1 MSFHIVCDS
10 CTDLTEEDLKKGC
23 YTLVPLTLLVDGEE
37 IIDDE
42 TFDQADFLAKVAASK
57 ESVKSA
63 CPAPESYME
72 AYSKADD
79 IYVVTLSAELS
90 GSYNSAVLGKNLYEE
105 ENGTKN
111 IHVVNSRGAATTQV
125 LIARKLNEY
134 ASQGMPFEEVVDKIE
149 EYTTSLRTYF
159 VLETL
164 EVLRKN
170 GRLSRLSATIAGALN
185 IKPVMIGTRDG
196 VIQKAAQARGMK
208 KALAKMVEHMGS
220 EGRDLTRRQFVISH
234 CNCYERAVYVK
245 ELIKKHLHAED
256 IDIVDTKGVS
266 SLYCLLYTS
275 PSPRDS

>member
-10 CTDLTEEDLKKGC
+10 CTDLTEEDFKKGC
-23 YTLVPLTLLVDGEE
+23 YTWVPLTLLVDGKE

-42 TFDQADFLAKVAASK
+42 TFDQADFLKKVAASK

-72 AYSKADD
+72 AYSTADD

-105 ENGTKN
+105 ENGEKN

-125 LIARKLNEY
+125 LIARKIYEY
-134 ASQGMPFEEVVDKIE
+134 ASQGMPFEEVVEKIE

-164 EVLRKN
+164 EVLRIN
-170 GRLSRLSATIAGALN
+170 GRLSRLSATIASALN

-208 KALAKMVEHMGS
+208 KALAKMVDHMAA
-220 EGRDLTRRQFVISH
+220 EGRDDLSGRQFVISH
-234 CNCYERAVYVK
+234 CNCYERAVFVK
-245 ELIKKHLHAED
+245 ELIKERLHAED

-266 SLYCLLYTS
+266 SMYACDGGIIVSY
-275 PSPRDS
+275 

>member
-111 IHVVNSRGAATTQV
+111 IHVVNSSGAATTQV

-256 IDIVDTKGVS
+256 VDIVDTKGVS
-266 SLYCLLYTS
+266 SLYACDGGIIVSY
-275 PSPRDS
+275 

>member
-234 CNCYERAVYVK
+234 GNCYERAVYVK

-256 IDIVDTKGVS
+256 VDIVDTKGVS
-266 SLYCLLYTS
+266 SLYACDGGIIVSY
-275 PSPRDS
+275 

>member
-234 CNCYERAVYVK
+234 WNCYERAVYVK

-256 IDIVDTKGVS
+256 VDIVDTKGVS
-266 SLYCLLYTS
+266 SLYACDGGIIVSY
-275 PSPRDS
+275 

>member
-37 IIDDE
+37 TIDDE

-105 ENGTKN
+105 ENGAKN

-134 ASQGMPFEEVVDKIE
+134 ASQGMSFEEVVDKIE

-208 KALAKMVEHMGS
+208 KALAKMVDHMGR

-256 IDIVDTKGVS
+256 VDIVDTKGVS
-266 SLYCLLYTS
+266 SLYACDGGIIVSY
-275 PSPRDS
+275 

>member
-10 CTDLTEEDLKKGC
+10 CTDLTEEDLKKGY

-256 IDIVDTKGVS
+256 VDIVDTKGVS
-266 SLYCLLYTS
+266 SLYACDGGIIVSY
-275 PSPRDS
+275 

>member
-79 IYVVTLSAELS
+79 IYVVTLSAVLS

-266 SLYCLLYTS
+266 SLYACDGGIIVSY
-275 PSPRDS
+275 

>member
-196 VIQKAAQARGMK
+196 VIQKAAHARGMK

-256 IDIVDTKGVS
+256 VDIVDTKGVS
-266 SLYCLLYTS
+266 SLYACDGGIIVSY
-275 PSPRDS
+275 

>member
-220 EGRDLTRRQFVISH
+220 EGRNLTRRQFVISH

-245 ELIKKHLHAED
+245 EFIKKHLHAED
-256 IDIVDTKGVS
+256 VDIVDTKGVS
-266 SLYCLLYTS
+266 SLYACDGGIIVSY
-275 PSPRDS
+275 

>member
-134 ASQGMPFEEVVDKIE
+134 ASQGMPFDEVVDKIE

-256 IDIVDTKGVS
+256 VDIVDTKGVS
-266 SLYCLLYTS
+266 SLYACDGGIIVSY
-275 PSPRDS
+275 

>member
-208 KALAKMVEHMGS
+208 KALAKMVEHMGR

-256 IDIVDTKGVS
+256 VDIVDTKGVS
-266 SLYCLLYTS
+266 SLYACDGGIIVSY
-275 PSPRDS
+275 

>member
-256 IDIVDTKGVS
+256 VDIVDIKRVS
-266 SLYCLLYTS
+266 SLYACEGVIIVAY
-275 PSPRDS
+275 

>member
-42 TFDQADFLAKVAASK
+42 TFDQTDFLAKVAASK

-256 IDIVDTKGVS
+256 VDIVDTKGVS
-266 SLYCLLYTS
+266 SLYACDGGIIVSY
-275 PSPRDS
+275 

>member
-196 VIQKAAQARGMK
+196 VIQKAAKARGMK

-256 IDIVDTKGVS
+256 VDIVDTKGVS
-266 SLYCLLYTS
+266 SLYACDGGIIVSY
-275 PSPRDS
+275 

>member
-256 IDIVDTKGVS
+256 VDIVDTNGVS
-266 SLYCLLYTS
+266 SLYACDGGIIVSY
-275 PSPRDS
+275 

>member
-159 VLETL
+159 ALETL

-256 IDIVDTKGVS
+256 VDIVDTKGVS
-266 SLYCLLYTS
+266 SLYACDGGIIVSY
-275 PSPRDS
+275 

>member
-234 CNCYERAVYVK
+234 CNCYERAVHVK

-266 SLYCLLYTS
+266 SLYACDGGIIVSY
-275 PSPRDS
+275 

>member
-196 VIQKAAQARGMK
+196 VIQKASQARGMK

-266 SLYCLLYTS
+266 SLYACDGGIIVSY
-275 PSPRDS
+275 

>member
-90 GSYNSAVLGKNLYEE
+90 GSYNSAVLGKNIYES

-125 LIARKLNEY
+125 LIARNLNEY

-266 SLYCLLYTS
+266 SLYACDGGIIVSY
-275 PSPRDS
+275 

>member
-149 EYTTSLRTYF
+149 EYTTSLRTCF

-266 SLYCLLYTS
+266 SLYACDGGIIVSY
-275 PSPRDS
+275 

>member
-10 CTDLTEEDLKKGC
+10 CTDLTEEDLKKRC

-57 ESVKSA
+57 EAVKSA

-256 IDIVDTKGVS
+256 VDIVDTKGVS
-266 SLYCLLYTS
+266 SLYACDGGIIVSY
-275 PSPRDS
+275 

>member
-79 IYVVTLSAELS
+79 IYVVTLYAELS

-256 IDIVDTKGVS
+256 VDIVDTKGVS
-266 SLYCLLYTS
+266 SLYACDGGIIVSY
-275 PSPRDS
+275 

>member
-1 MSFHIVCDS
+1 MSYKIIIDS
-10 CTDLTEEDLKKGC
+10 CGELTEEMKKSG
-23 YTLVPLTLLVDGEE
+23 YFETASLQIDVNGYH

-256 IDIVDTKGVS
+256 VDIVDTKGVS
-266 SLYCLLYTS
+266 SLYACDGGIIVSY
-275 PSPRDS
+275 

>member
-170 GRLSRLSATIAGALN
+170 GRLSRLSATIASALN

-266 SLYCLLYTS
+266 SLYACDGGIIVSY
-275 PSPRDS
+275 

>member
-57 ESVKSA
+57 EAVKSA

-105 ENGTKN
+105 ENGIKN

-266 SLYCLLYTS
+266 SLYACDGGIIVSY
-275 PSPRDS
+275 

>member
-234 CNCYERAVYVK
+234 CNCYERAVYEK

-256 IDIVDTKGVS
+256 VDIVDTKGVS
-266 SLYCLLYTS
+266 SLYACDGGIIVSY
-275 PSPRDS
+275 

>member
-1 MSFHIVCDS
+1 MFSLIMSVSDGDFRSFSQELLSFPQLPCD
-10 CTDLTEEDLKKGC
+10 L
-23 YTLVPLTLLVDGEE
+23 P
-37 IIDDE
+37 
-42 TFDQADFLAKVAASK
+42 Q
-57 ESVKSA
+57 
-63 CPAPESYME
+63 
-72 AYSKADD
+72 
-79 IYVVTLSAELS
+79 
-90 GSYNSAVLGKNLYEE
+90 
-105 ENGTKN
+105 
-111 IHVVNSRGAATTQV
+111 Q
-125 LIARKLNEY
+125 Y
-134 ASQGMPFEEVVDKIE
+134 ASQGMPFEEEVDKIE

-256 IDIVDTKGVS
+256 VDIVDTKGVS
-266 SLYCLLYTS
+266 SLYACDGGIIVSY
-275 PSPRDS
+275 

>member
-149 EYTTSLRTYF
+149 EYTTSLRTDF

-256 IDIVDTKGVS
+256 VDIVDTKGVS
-266 SLYCLLYTS
+266 SLYACDGGIIVSY
-275 PSPRDS
+275 

>member
-196 VIQKAAQARGMK
+196 VFQKAAQARGVK

-256 IDIVDTKGVS
+256 VDIVDTKGVS
-266 SLYCLLYTS
+266 SLYACDGGIIVSY
-275 PSPRDS
+275 

>member
-125 LIARKLNEY
+125 LLARKLNEY

-149 EYTTSLRTYF
+149 EYTSSLRTYF

-164 EVLRKN
+164 EVQRKN
-170 GRLSRLSATIAGALN
+170 GRLSRLSATIAGAIN
-185 IKPVMIGTRDG
+185 IKPVINGTRDG

-256 IDIVDTKGVS
+256 VDIVDTKGVS
-266 SLYCLLYTS
+266 SLYACDGGIIVSY
-275 PSPRDS
+275 

>member
-79 IYVVTLSAELS
+79 IYVVTVSAELS

-256 IDIVDTKGVS
+256 VDIVDTKGVS
-266 SLYCLLYTS
+266 SLYACDGGIIVSY
-275 PSPRDS
+275 

>member
-1 MSFHIVCDS
+1 M
-10 CTDLTEEDLKKGC
+10 
-23 YTLVPLTLLVDGEE
+23 
-37 IIDDE
+37 
-42 TFDQADFLAKVAASK
+42 
-57 ESVKSA
+57 
-63 CPAPESYME
+63 
-72 AYSKADD
+72 
-79 IYVVTLSAELS
+79 
-90 GSYNSAVLGKNLYEE
+90 
-105 ENGTKN
+105 
-111 IHVVNSRGAATTQV
+111 
-125 LIARKLNEY
+125 
-134 ASQGMPFEEVVDKIE
+134 VDKIE

-196 VIQKAAQARGMK
+196 VIQKAAQARGRK

-256 IDIVDTKGVS
+256 VDIVDTKGVS
-266 SLYCLLYTS
+266 SLYACDGGIIVSY
-275 PSPRDS
+275 

>member
-1 MSFHIVCDS
+1 M
-10 CTDLTEEDLKKGC
+10 
-23 YTLVPLTLLVDGEE
+23 
-37 IIDDE
+37 
-42 TFDQADFLAKVAASK
+42 
-57 ESVKSA
+57 
-63 CPAPESYME
+63 
-72 AYSKADD
+72 
-79 IYVVTLSAELS
+79 VTLSAELS

-149 EYTTSLRTYF
+149 EYTTSLRTYLF
-159 VLETL
+159 GDTRSTKKE
-164 EVLRKN
+164 RKIIK
-170 GRLSRLSATIAGALN
+170 TICN
-185 IKPVMIGTRDG
+185 DRRCIKYQTSHDRYKRRRDPESS
-196 VIQKAAQARGMK
+196 QARGMK

-256 IDIVDTKGVS
+256 VDIVDTKGVS
-266 SLYCLLYTS
+266 SLYACDGGIIVSY
-275 PSPRDS
+275 

>member
-63 CPAPESYME
+63 CPAPGSYME

-256 IDIVDTKGVS
+256 VDIVDTKGVS
-266 SLYCLLYTS
+266 SLYACDGGIIVSY
-275 PSPRDS
+275 

>member
-72 AYSKADD
+72 AYSKADH

-105 ENGTKN
+105 ESGTKN

-266 SLYCLLYTS
+266 SLYACDGGIIVSY
-275 PSPRDS
+275 